1 MITTATTALWF
12 LPAVIP
18 ISLYVAY
25 SDLSKM
31 IIPNK
36 AVYALVGAFAV
47 LGLFALPF
55 PDYLWRY
62 SHLAVVLVI
71 GIGMNAAGLLGAG
84 DAKFAAAAAP
94 FIALGDAQVLLIVFT
109 ICVLVG
115 VVGHRIA
122 KNSPLR
128 NLAPDWKSW
137 SQGKRFP
144 MGLPLAATLTGYLLV
159 ALFQG

>member
-1 MITTATTALWF
+1 LITTATTALWF

-47 LGLFALPF
+47 LGLFALPL
-55 PDYLWRY
+55 PEYLWRY
-62 SHLAVVLVI
+62 SHLVVVLVI
-71 GIGMNAAGLLGAG
+71 GIAMNAARLLGAG
-84 DAKFAAAAAP
+84 DAKFSAAAAP
-94 FIALGDAQVLLIVFT
+94 FIALGDLRTLLLIFT
-109 ICVLVG
+109 ICAVVG
-115 VVGHRIA
+115 IIGHRIA

-128 NLAPDWKSW
+128 KLAPEWKSW

-144 MGLPLAATLTGYLLV
+144 MGLPLAATLTGYLLM
-159 ALFQG
+159 ALFQS

>member
-36 AVYALVGAFAV
+36 AVYALVAAFAV
-47 LGLFALPF
+47 LGLLALPF
-55 PDYLWRY
+55 PDYLWRW
-62 SHLAVVLVI
+62 SHLVVVLVI
-71 GIGMNAAGLLGAG
+71 GIAMNAARLLGAG
-84 DAKFAAAAAP
+84 DAKFSAAAAP
-94 FIALGDAQVLLIVFT
+94 FIALGDWTIVLSLFTVF
-109 ICVLVG
+109 VLVS
-115 VVGHRIA
+115 VIGHRIA
-122 KNSPLR
+122 KATPLR

-144 MGLPLAATLTGYLLV
+144 MGLPLAATLTGYLVLAV
-159 ALFQG
+159 IRG